1 MKNIKKVSLLVLLG
15 MLASCNNTNST
26 SNSTKASNNT
36 PSTSN
41 NTSINDPDK
50 KAPIYDGN
58 DVLVS
63 EIVKDNYG
71 HHIKVNGKDFLFMG
85 SQIRV
90 DAFMN
95 CDKLSCDEVEL
106 LFKEASKLGVTVV
119 QIPIEWAKL
128 EIEQDQFD
136 YTFLWH
142 MLTFANRYNLKIE
155 LLWFGT
161 NMCGDSHSY
170 TVPDYILRDGK
181 TYPKFDALRTGE
193 YWNYY
198 GVMWFLDFDNENLM
212 NRESNA
218 ITKMMDYIYDFDSTH
233 EGKKPVIGVQVL
245 NEPDIFVRFRISQ
258 QNVLSRVTGIKMT
271 SEEGYEKICNSLDK
285 LGKTVK
291 NSKYKV
297 YTRVNFANSTGADQ
311 LSSGNGIYDGNN
323 VKNAPEFVTKI
334 HNLEGIDIVG
344 DDSYNSSVKN
354 IKGLA
359 SMFATKITNNF
370 GHIAENDGNYS
381 NTPSLILA
389 AMSQHAGY
397 SIYDLITS
405 PFFVKNG
412 SSSVDQGVMTFKE
425 NSFSEFNYKAH
436 YASTKNIINGLKE
449 VSGVIYNVSNE
460 DFACFNI
467 KSDYPSEN
475 ISQNINTTNA
485 SITFNTSKSAIGYA
499 IDTGNT
505 IDIYV
510 TNDSEV
516 TLGNINI
523 NDISIGHY
531 IDNEF
536 NKVEEVSKNNKIAL
550 KANILYHITYSGT
563 TKLTSSTWD
572 NIGG

>member
-26 SNSTKASNNT
+26 SNSTKTSNNT

-95 CDKLSCDEVEL
+95 CDKLSYDEVEL

-198 GVMWFLDFDNENLM
+198 GIMCGF
-212 NRESNA
+212 
-218 ITKMMDYIYDFDSTH
+218 
-233 EGKKPVIGVQVL
+233 
-245 NEPDIFVRFRISQ
+245 
-258 QNVLSRVTGIKMT
+258 
-271 SEEGYEKICNSLDK
+271 
-285 LGKTVK
+285 
-291 NSKYKV
+291 
-297 YTRVNFANSTGADQ
+297 
-311 LSSGNGIYDGNN
+311 
-323 VKNAPEFVTKI
+323 
-334 HNLEGIDIVG
+334 
-344 DDSYNSSVKN
+344 
-354 IKGLA
+354 
-359 SMFATKITNNF
+359 
-370 GHIAENDGNYS
+370 
-381 NTPSLILA
+381 
-389 AMSQHAGY
+389 
-397 SIYDLITS
+397 
-405 PFFVKNG
+405 
-412 SSSVDQGVMTFKE
+412 
-425 NSFSEFNYKAH
+425 
-436 YASTKNIINGLKE
+436 
-449 VSGVIYNVSNE
+449 
-460 DFACFNI
+460 
-467 KSDYPSEN
+467 
-475 ISQNINTTNA
+475 
-485 SITFNTSKSAIGYA
+485 
-499 IDTGNT
+499 
-505 IDIYV
+505 
-510 TNDSEV
+510 
-516 TLGNINI
+516 
-523 NDISIGHY
+523 
-531 IDNEF
+531 
-536 NKVEEVSKNNKIAL
+536 
-550 KANILYHITYSGT
+550 
-563 TKLTSSTWD
+563 
-572 NIGG
+572 